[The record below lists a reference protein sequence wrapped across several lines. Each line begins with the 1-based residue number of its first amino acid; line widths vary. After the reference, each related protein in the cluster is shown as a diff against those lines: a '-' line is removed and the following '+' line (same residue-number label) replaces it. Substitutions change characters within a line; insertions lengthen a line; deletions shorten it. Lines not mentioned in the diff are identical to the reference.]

1 MDFLNDNDF
10 QAYVKEL
17 DETNNIIGASETR
30 DIPEFIN
37 PNDFLDGIKD
47 DFQDKL
53 LELLERY
60 NILYTEYLKSETE
73 RQEIIE
79 KCDDLQLKYENL
91 LKGIGNPP
99 PNKPR
104 TSVVYPNDNHYPQ
117 KITLSWLIENMP
129 HHIHLIKCGDFY
141 KARYGSACVLNNLL
155 GYKLYWEVPF
165 NAQWKRTATGFRSYQ
180 LDYVLGVLRRH
191 DLNCVVVNNYK
202 IVYQCDNGKDIND
215 PFTTIEI

>member
-1 MDFLNDNDF
+1 MDLLNDNDF
-10 QAYVKEL
+10 QSYVKEL

-37 PNDFLDGIKD
+37 PNAFLDGIKD
-47 DFQDKL
+47 DYQDKL

-60 NILYTEYLKSETE
+60 NVLYTEYLKSETE
-73 RQEIIE
+73 RQELIE
-79 KCDDLQLKYENL
+79 KCTDLKLELENL
-91 LKGIGNPP
+91 RKGIGNPP

-104 TSVVYPNDNHYPQ
+104 TTVGYLNNHYPQ
-117 KITLSWLIENMP
+117 KITLSWLMENMP

-191 DLNCVVVNNYK
+191 NLNCVVVNNYR
-202 IVYQCDNGKDIND
+202 IVYQYDNGQDIND
-215 PFTTIEI
+215 EFTQFEI